1 MIKLA
6 GYKILKKLGSGGMG
20 DVYLAEHELIHR
32 KVAIKVLHKH
42 LVSNKEFI
50 KRFRREAKLLASLD
64 HNNIV
69 RLNEYFENKGEFYL
83 IMEYVDGIELDQYIN
98 TISGPIVESEL
109 IPLFKQMLDAIGYAH
124 KKGLVHRDIKPAN
137 ILISKDGKL
146 KVLDFGIAKLKT
158 DDQGLTNAGVQVGTI
173 AYMSPEQVRAEEVD
187 FQSDIYSLGVTLYQM
202 AVGKAPYLNS
212 KVFDTQLKIV
222 KDPLPKAQE
231 IYPGVS
237 DKLENIIQKATQKD
251 KRNRYKSCEEFNK
264 DMHSKNLVASEK
276 IKVCTKEDVVKKKKK
291 YRLSASVSFVVLL
304 FVIVFSLDSY
314 NRYESTSEIQKK
326 ESGSNKILNSITK
339 TNNLESEITEEEK
352 YDQKRL
358 AEAKAKEAKAIKEI
372 ALKTA
377 AQQKIIDD
385 EKEKEKKKKKSEYRL
400 NNFLSCA
407 DLYFDNTSMTLHPK
421 GRDFV
426 TSLLHNNYELYKF
439 SPEEILIVDLKYIVF
454 ISLGDDNRYYCD
466 IYDVPSETMLF
477 EAKKLESKLGV
488 ESWSYSR
495 SQSILCSDQGAS
507 LMYRKNYFKLN
518 QFEFEYSYSFKRFGT
533 YFPSYTND
541 LAVVPIYKWK

>member
-1 MIKLA
+1 MIKLS

-42 LVSNKEFI
+42 LVSNREFI

-64 HNNIV
+64 HHNIV
-69 RLNEYFENKGEFYL
+69 RLNEYFENDGEFFL

-98 TISGPIVESEL
+98 TISGPIVEPEL

-137 ILISKDGKL
+137 ILISKDGKV

-222 KDPLPKAQE
+222 KDPFPRAQE

-251 KRNRYKSCEEFNK
+251 KKDRYQSCEEFKK
-264 DMHSKNLVASEK
+264 DFESKNSIIPEIAK
-276 IKVCTKEDVVKKKKK
+276 DNTKNKVVERKKKFK
-291 YRLSASVSFVVLL
+291 LSTSIAAAILLFLVVVVVVVLL
-304 FVIVFSLDSY
+304 IKVNPKEPFQEEKETELYTVNVKKAYFFLKADE
-314 NRYESTSEIQKK
+314 NHIQKAYVIQN
-326 ESGSNKILNSITK
+326 NKLICNSST
-339 TNNLESEITEEEK
+339 
-352 YDQKRL
+352 Q
-358 AEAKAKEAKAIKEI
+358 
-372 ALKTA
+372 
-377 AQQKIIDD
+377 
-385 EKEKEKKKKKSEYRL
+385 
-400 NNFLSCA
+400 NNFRNCTYINS
-407 DLYFDNTSMTLHPK
+407 K
-421 GRDFV
+421 GD
-426 TSLLHNNYELYKF
+426 TTIGYIKMNQ
-439 SPEEILIVDLKYIVF
+439 LK
-454 ISLGDDNRYYCD
+454 
-466 IYDVPSETMLF
+466 
-477 EAKKLESKLGV
+477 
-488 ESWSYSR
+488 
-495 SQSILCSDQGAS
+495 
-507 LMYRKNYFKLN
+507 RK
-518 QFEFEYSYSFKRFGT
+518 
-533 YFPSYTND
+533 
-541 LAVVPIYKWK
+541 

>member
-137 ILISKDGKL
+137 ILISKDGKV

-276 IKVCTKEDVVKKKKK
+276 IKVSTKEDVVKKKKK

-358 AEAKAKEAKAIKEI
+358 AEAKEAKAIKEI

-385 EKEKEKKKKKSEYRL
+385 EKEKEKEKNKSEYRL
-400 NNFLSCA
+400 NNFLSYA
-407 DLYFDNTSMTLHPK
+407 DLYFDNSSMTLQGI

-426 TSLLHNNYELYKF
+426 TNLLQNNYELNKF

-454 ISLGDDNRYYCD
+454 ITIGDDNRYYCD
-466 IYDVPSETMLF
+466 IYDVPSETLLF
-477 EAKKLESKLGV
+477 EAKKLKSKLGV
-488 ESWSYSR
+488 LTWSYSK
-495 SQSILCSDQGAS
+495 SQNILCSDQGIG

-518 QFEFEYSYSFKRFGT
+518 QFNYSSSFKSFGA
-533 YFPSYTND
+533 YFPFYIND
-541 LAVVPIYKWK
+541 LEVVPIYKWK

>member
-64 HNNIV
+64 HHNIV

-98 TISGPIVESEL
+98 TITGPIVETEL

-137 ILISKDGKL
+137 ILISKDGNV
-146 KVLDFGIAKLKT
+146 KVLDFGIAKLKN

-187 FQSDIYSLGVTLYQM
+187 LQSDIYSLGVTLYQM

-222 KDPLPKAQE
+222 KDPLPRAQK

-237 DKLENIIQKATQKD
+237 NKLENIIQKATQKD

-264 DMHSKNLVASEK
+264 DMHSKNLVAYEK
-276 IKVCTKEDVVKKKKK
+276 IKVSTKEHVVKKKNK

-304 FVIVFSLDSY
+304 FVMVFSLDFY

-326 ESGSNKILNSITK
+326 ETDSNKILNSIIK
-339 TNNLESEITEEEK
+339 NNNNLEIKKQEIKEQN
-352 YDQKRL
+352 DQKRL
-358 AEAKAKEAKAIKEI
+358 ALDKKKEAKAKKEI
-372 ALKTA
+372 ALKA
-377 AQQKIIDD
+377 AADQKIIDD
-385 EKEKEKKKKKSEYRL
+385 EKEKNALKFRL

-407 DLYFDNTSMTLHPK
+407 DLYFDNTSMTLHPI

-426 TSLLHNNYELYKF
+426 TNLLQEKYNLIKF
-439 SPEEILIVDLKYIVF
+439 TPYEILIVDRKYIVF
-454 ISLGDDNRYYCD
+454 ISLGDDYIYYCD
-466 IYDVPSETMLF
+466 IYDVPSENMLF
-477 EAKKLESKLGV
+477 EAKKLASALGV
-488 ESWSYSR
+488 ESWSYSKY
-495 SQSILCSDQGAS
+495 QNILCSDQWFS
-507 LMYRKNYFKLN
+507 LIRRKNYFKLN
-518 QFEFEYSYSFKRFGT
+518 QFEYSYSFKRFGT

-541 LAVVPIYKWK
+541 LAAVPIYKWK